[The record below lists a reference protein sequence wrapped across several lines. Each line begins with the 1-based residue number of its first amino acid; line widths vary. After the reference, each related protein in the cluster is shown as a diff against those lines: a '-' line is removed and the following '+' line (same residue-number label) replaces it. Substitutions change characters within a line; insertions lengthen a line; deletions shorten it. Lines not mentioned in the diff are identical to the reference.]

1 MSKSVNFVIGTAIG
15 IGIGALV
22 GYVLAPARD
31 AAFDQSYRS
40 RLDKA
45 LAEGRKAAA
54 LREAELRE
62 EFLRAKRRNT
72 PGTMGT

>member
-15 IGIGALV
+15 IAVGALV

-31 AAFDQSYRS
+31 TAMDATYRS

-45 LAEGRKAAA
+45 LAEGRQAAA

-62 EFLRAKRRNT
+62 EFLRAKRRHT
-72 PGTMGT
+72 PGSTAL